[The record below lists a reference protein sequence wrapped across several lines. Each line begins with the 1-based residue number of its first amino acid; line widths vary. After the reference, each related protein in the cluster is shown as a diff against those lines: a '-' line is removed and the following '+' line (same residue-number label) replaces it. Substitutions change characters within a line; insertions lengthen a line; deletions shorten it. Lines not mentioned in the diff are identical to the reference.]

1 MTTIEIVL
9 SRAMSSAAFA
19 ELLLTDTE
27 KALASYE
34 LSAAEIDQI
43 RSLPREVFP
52 VFAPENGRTF
62 SIA

>member
-19 ELLLTDTE
+19 ELLITDTE
-27 KALASYE
+27 KALAGYQ

-43 RSLPREVFP
+43 KSLPREVFP
-52 VFAPENGRTF
+52 VFAPDDGRFF